1 MEDELKSYDD
11 FITEV
16 TKEVV
21 YPTNF
26 KGMVAVALSGV
37 YTQIMA
43 IAQEL
48 ANEKAARNQTRYD
61 GTVEDIDITRAM
73 NMVFHSNWKAKLK
86 EKALDQMM
94 RSSVER
100 AGATDDVIQQ
110 KNMRAMRQPDGDRDA
125 GGTIDTSGTRF
136 SDKREGTGPGSN
148 Q

>member
-11 FITEV
+11 FINEV

-21 YPTNF
+21 YPTDF
-26 KGMVAVALSGV
+26 KGMVQVALSGV
-37 YTQIMA
+37 YTSIMS

-61 GTVEDIDITRAM
+61 GTIEDIDITRAM

-86 EKALDQMM
+86 EKALSQMM
-94 RSSVER
+94 NSSIER
-100 AGATDDVIQQ
+100 AGKKDDVVAQ
-110 KNMRAMRQPDGDRDA
+110 KNQRALGRQNGDKDF
-125 GGTIDTSGTRF
+125 GDKIDTSGTRF
-136 SDKREGTGPGSN
+136 SDERDGTGPGSN